1 MFRIGLGALLGALA
15 LACASTQKAN
25 TRTFFYSVKNEVVEV
40 SPGHWTGPYE
50 NRGVCVINVGEKDEE
65 AGVFADAG
73 TFDGV
78 FVSPTKTTSCGVK
91 TSSTCTYQ
99 DGSSYTTEANLTCT
113 LAPDGKLVFAG
124 NAMVVRGT
132 GRFEGIQG
140 KLVVLKSQ
148 TVAPQPGEMHYD
160 LVNFQYTLPKK

>member
-1 MFRIGLGALLGALA
+1 MPRVVLAALLGALA

-25 TRTFFYSVKNEVVEV
+25 SRTFFYSLKNEVAQV

-50 NRGVCVINVGEKDEE
+50 NRGVCVLNVGEKDEE
-65 AGVFADAG
+65 AGVFTDAG

-78 FVSPTKTTSCGVK
+78 WVSPTKTTSCGVK

-99 DGSSYTTEANLTCT
+99 DGSSYTTEATLSCT
-113 LAPDGKLVFAG
+113 PTPDGKLVFAG
-124 NAMVVRGT
+124 NAEVVRGT

-140 KLVVLKSQ
+140 KQIVLKSQ
-148 TVAPQPGEMHYD
+148 AVAPPPAEMRYD